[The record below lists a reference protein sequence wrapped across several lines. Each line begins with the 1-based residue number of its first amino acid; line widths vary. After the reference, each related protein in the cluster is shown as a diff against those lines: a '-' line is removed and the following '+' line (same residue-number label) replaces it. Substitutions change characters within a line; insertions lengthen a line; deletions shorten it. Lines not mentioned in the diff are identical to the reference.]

1 LAYLNSKRNKMTVS
15 SDVNKIT
22 YAGNGST
29 QVFSV
34 NYYFLADSHLQV
46 VLITTAGVET
56 VQTLTTNYTVTGA
69 GNEAGGSITMLVAPP
84 TGVSVVIQRVVP
96 ATQETDYLANDPFPA
111 ESHERAL
118 DKLTMLVQQNERE
131 NDRSLK
137 IPLSAVPTT
146 STELPAPVGNKLLA
160 WNSNASA
167 ITNFDPADIITI
179 VGQQTSYGDVFTG
192 NGVTTDFTLARS
204 PGSVFGLDVSI
215 NGVTQ
220 VPNVDYTLGGTTLTF
235 TSAPPAA
242 ASQILARYAEVYEE
256 VSADAQNVRYVP
268 AGTGAVTTT
277 VQAKLRETVSVKD
290 FGAVGDGVTDDTAAV
305 NAAFVHAVTVN
316 KTVYIPAG
324 AYKISSTIIALRP
337 FYGDGQNRTL
347 FNPTVAMTAVSIS
360 PSAFGIFQGIGVNFT
375 NVGAANIDATCIGF
389 NFLPGTTAPNEQLQ
403 YCRFQDLAVFRAGY
417 SFYKSPS
424 SIGQFYNVVFDNCI
438 SFWPKYSSY
447 YFDHSGSN
455 GALQV
460 EITRADAVTCT
471 TDSLWNGGAA
481 AGWNVQNGF
490 FIKGISQLAI
500 RNSNLS
506 DGANG
511 VNGSGINIQDSISC
525 ILDNVQYEIQKIT
538 APGWYPIAFFN
549 CPYVSVDITLQ
560 AWTLNLTGTIEY
572 IYADANVK
580 QLDLVKVQEFS
591 KTTTSGSSKFVYAQG
606 ATTYLNVLD
615 HNITPTLCSLGATT
629 AKNAV
634 FNLTSSFSG
643 TITGCTTTPSA
654 TFKYARSGQIITITG
669 GSLVFN
675 GLTSN
680 ATTKTITGIPAS
692 ISPSATVYFLYQA
705 TDNGGTA
712 VTGLGSIGGTTIT
725 LYPTITGGNWTASG
739 ICSMNIINLS
749 YVL

>member
-1 LAYLNSKRNKMTVS
+1 
-15 SDVNKIT
+15 
-22 YAGNGST
+22 
-29 QVFSV
+29 
-34 NYYFLADSHLQV
+34 
-46 VLITTAGVET
+46 VL
-56 VQTLTTNYTVTGA
+56 
-69 GNEAGGSITMLVAPP
+69 
-84 TGVSVVIQRVVP
+84 
-96 ATQETDYLANDPFPA
+96 
-111 ESHERAL
+111 
-118 DKLTMLVQQNERE
+118 
-131 NDRSLK
+131 
-137 IPLSAVPTT
+137 
-146 STELPAPVGNKLLA
+146 
-160 WNSNASA
+160 
-167 ITNFDPADIITI
+167 
-179 VGQQTSYGDVFTG
+179 
-192 NGVTTDFTLARS
+192 
-204 PGSVFGLDVSI
+204 
-215 NGVTQ
+215 
-220 VPNVDYTLGGTTLTF
+220 
-235 TSAPPAA
+235 
-242 ASQILARYAEVYEE
+242 
-256 VSADAQNVRYVP
+256 
-268 AGTGAVTTT
+268 
-277 VQAKLRETVSVKD
+277 
-290 FGAVGDGVTDDTAAV
+290 GDGVTDDTAAI
-305 NAAFVHAVTVN
+305 NAAFVAAVTVN

-360 PSAFGIFQGIGVNFT
+360 PSAFAVFQGIGVNFT

-389 NFLPGTTAPNEQLQ
+389 NFLPGTTAPNQQLQ
-403 YCRFQDLAVFRAGY
+403 YCHFQDLAVFRAGY

-460 EITRADAVTCT
+460 EITRADAITCT
-471 TDSLWNGGAA
+471 ADSLWNGGAA

-580 QLDLVKVQEFS
+580 QLDLVKVQEFG

-606 ATTYLNVLD
+606 AITYLNVLD

-654 TFKYARSGQIITITG
+654 TFKYARSGQVITITG

-680 ATTKTITGIPAS
+680 ATTKSITGIPAS

-712 VTGLGSIGGTTIT
+712 VTGLGVISGTTIT